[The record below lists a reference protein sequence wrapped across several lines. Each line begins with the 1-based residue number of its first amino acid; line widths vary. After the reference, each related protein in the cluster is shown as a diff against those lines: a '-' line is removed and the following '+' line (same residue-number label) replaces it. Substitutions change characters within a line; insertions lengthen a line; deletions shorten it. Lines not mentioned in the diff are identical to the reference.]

1 MPIPLSRS
9 YRNLLAR
16 RLITFLTAAGCGK
29 NDLARSQTEPQE
41 NRSGQ
46 FITLI
51 AE

>member
-1 MPIPLSRS
+1 MPIPLSYS

-16 RLITFLTAAGCGK
+16 RRTTFRTAAGCGK
-29 NDLARSQTEPQE
+29 DNLARSQTEPQK

-46 FITLI
+46 SITLI